1 MQPAPLLALTVVLQ
15 LLIAGCVSADAEE
28 SLTEP
33 YPPGECTNCDVWN
46 VPQAPMQ
53 LFGNTYYV
61 GTRGLTALLITSE
74 EGHVLIDGGIPASA
88 PLILENVRTLG
99 FGVQDVEL
107 LLNSHV
113 HFDHAGGLAALR
125 AASGARVAALA
136 EAVPVLERGS
146 SMPGDPQ
153 HGWLLDFPPVRVDEQ
168 VADGGIVRVGPL
180 ALTAHLTPGHA
191 PGGTTWTWRSC
202 EGDRCLDFVYADS
215 HSAVSVPDFRFTDPE
230 NTEYLERFEVGFE
243 VLERLPCDV
252 VIAPHPGQAS
262 LWQRIENGPEGLI
275 DPEGCRR
282 YAETMRAGL
291 EQRLSAEREGQR

>member
-1 MQPAPLLALTVVLQ
+1 MRTSALFVLTALLPTLAAGCASIGAQQALT
-15 LLIAGCVSADAEE
+15 A
-28 SLTEP
+28 P
-33 YPPGECTNCDVWN
+33 YLPGECTSCDEWN
-46 VPQAPMQ
+46 IPQAPIR

-61 GTRGLTALLITSE
+61 GTRGLTALLITSD

-88 PLILENVRTLG
+88 PLILENVRSLG
-99 FGVQDVEL
+99 FDVREVKL

-125 AASGARVAALA
+125 AASGARVAALV
-136 EAVPVLERGS
+136 EAVPVLQSGS

-168 VADGGIVRVGPL
+168 VVDGGIVRVGPL
-180 ALTAHLTPGHA
+180 ALTAYLTPGHA

-202 EGDRCLDFVYADS
+202 EQERCLDFVYADS
-215 HSAVSVPDFRFTDPE
+215 HSAVSVPDFRFSDPV
-230 NTEYLERFEVGFE
+230 NTEYVARFEVGFE

-262 LWQRIENGPEGLI
+262 LWQRLENGPETLI
-275 DPEGCRR
+275 DREGCRR
-282 YAETMRAGL
+282 YVATMRAGL
-291 EQRLSAEREGQR
+291 ERRLAAERQGQR